1 MQRSLRRAALA
12 AAILGATF
20 GCTRSM
26 VQQNNK
32 QPPDPLLVSKKPVE
46 GKPTSNTAP
55 RDMAR
60 VDPQPP
66 AFPMYDGT
74 MNAAS
79 PDGPARLSSELVVRP
94 NR

>member
-1 MQRSLRRAALA
+1 MQRSMRRAALA

-26 VQQNNK
+26 VQQTK

-55 RDMAR
+55 RAIAR

-66 AFPMYDGT
+66 AFPTYDGT
-74 MNAAS
+74 INVAS

-94 NR
+94 SR